1 MWPAWIPVSAVSQR
15 RGATNGFSS
24 YAYARASNL
33 MDNDGGGEADRGLGA
48 KDDVYLKHGLGVPL
62 PPFSG

>member
-1 MWPAWIPVSAVSQR
+1 
-15 RGATNGFSS
+15 
-24 YAYARASNL
+24 